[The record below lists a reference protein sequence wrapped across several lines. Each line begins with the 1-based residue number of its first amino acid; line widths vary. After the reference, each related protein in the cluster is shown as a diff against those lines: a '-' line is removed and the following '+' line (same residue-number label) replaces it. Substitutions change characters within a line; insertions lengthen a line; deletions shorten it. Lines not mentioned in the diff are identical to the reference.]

1 MVPRLRLFG
10 VALLMAVLAALGL
23 VLLVVLIVGS
33 VLVTVWIGL
42 PILLAGVFVLRQLAG
57 VHRRLHEMLLD
68 ETIPSPYLQP
78 AGGNLF
84 NRLRGLVRDP
94 ATWRD
99 LIWLVVNSTAGL
111 VISLVAVVEGLLDVV
126 FWWLPTA
133 VLLRTNALIGQALLS
148 PSRKSELALRVQELT
163 RSRAETVDTQ
173 AAEIRRIERDLHD
186 GAQARLVSL
195 GMTLGLAEELVASDP
210 DRARQLI
217 AEAQTSNRQALV
229 ELRDLVRGIHPP
241 VLADRGLRGAAE
253 ALALTTPLPLD
264 LVIDLP
270 DRLPAPVESAAYFA
284 LAESVANVIKHS
296 AATSGRI
303 GIWLENGLLRMEIR
317 DNGHGGARLEGG
329 TGLRGV
335 QQRLSAFD
343 GKLALSSPS
352 GGPTVVT
359 MELPCVSSSPRIL
372 PSSGTG

>member
-68 ETIPSPYLQP
+68 ETIRSPYLQP

-173 AAEIRRIERDLHD
+173 ASRDCAGSNAICTTARKLGSCLTRHEHWDWRNSSSASDDPQAVSPAAGRGPGRRI
-186 GAQARLVSL
+186 
-195 GMTLGLAEELVASDP
+195 
-210 DRARQLI
+210 
-217 AEAQTSNRQALV
+217 TSALV

-241 VLADRGLRGAAE
+241 VLADRGLRRRRCRPWPWPTPVPTSTWCSTFPVGCRPRSSPPPISRWPRRSPTRSNTAE
-253 ALALTTPLPLD
+253 AHVGSCITL
-264 LVIDLP
+264 
-270 DRLPAPVESAAYFA
+270 
-284 LAESVANVIKHS
+284 
-296 AATSGRI
+296 
-303 GIWLENGLLRMEIR
+303 
-317 DNGHGGARLEGG
+317 
-329 TGLRGV
+329 
-335 QQRLSAFD
+335 
-343 GKLALSSPS
+343 
-352 GGPTVVT
+352 
-359 MELPCVSSSPRIL
+359 
-372 PSSGTG
+372 